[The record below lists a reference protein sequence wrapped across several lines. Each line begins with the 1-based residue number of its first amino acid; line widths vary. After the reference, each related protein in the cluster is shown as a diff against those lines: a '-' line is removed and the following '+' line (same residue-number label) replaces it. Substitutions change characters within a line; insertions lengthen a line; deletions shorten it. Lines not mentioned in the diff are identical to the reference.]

1 MRGILVFCVWLLFVS
16 AASAS
21 PCIDLDPSGQSYP
34 CGQGTFQLNSTAV
47 HVDDLVV
54 LTADL
59 SAVEPVTN
67 FGFLFIGS
75 FNITSSSNSGLQY
88 VFNGYFSGA
97 GESRY
102 LGLFY
107 RRVRELRLR
116 GGDNGPGCSVC
127 CQVVNVLNQ
136 VAIASVPELS
146 TWAMLLIGFA
156 AIGGLARRRFSRVQL
171 ATG

>member
-1 MRGILVFCVWLLFVS
+1 MRGILAFCVWLLFVS

-47 HVDDLVV
+47 HVDDSVV

-97 GESRY
+97 GESDI
-102 LGLFY
+102 LAFFTDGF
-107 RRVRELRLR
+107 
-116 GGDNGPGCSVC
+116 GNSGCVGETMDLAAPF
-127 CQVVNVLNQ
+127 VVK
-136 VAIASVPELS
+136 LS
-146 TWAMLLIGFA
+146 T
-156 AIGGLARRRFSRVQL
+156 S
-171 ATG
+171 